1 MANKTRLFNIRI
13 TEDKHARFKKF
24 AEKQK
29 MTMGAILHH
38 YIDAILNEDMEVL
51 GSDSGRKQ
59 AKYDDP
65 LDGIRDQYE
74 SGKDF

>member
-24 AEKQK
+24 AEKKK

-38 YIDAILNEDMEVL
+38 YIDAILNEEMEVL
-51 GSDSGRKQ
+51 GENSGRKQ

-65 LDGIRDQYE
+65 LDAIRGQYTPGE
-74 SGKDF
+74 DF

>member
-24 AEKQK
+24 AEKKK

-38 YIDAILNEDMEVL
+38 YIDAILNEEMEVL

-65 LDGIRDQYE
+65 LDAIRDQYE
-74 SGKDF
+74 KGKDF